1 MRLLMR
7 RKQYLVGNRFR
18 NLGHRVK
25 VSCQESRLFVE
36 ARLRFPKPPQLRNT
50 HLEAVVH
57 QECTRRPVNGSVA
70 RVFDGPTLTACLIS
84 DTACHFSCKHWFFAA
99 YSPVSRS
106 IAKHVLA

>member
-36 ARLRFPKPPQLRNT
+36 AGLRLPKPPQLRNT

-57 QECTRRPVNGSVA
+57 QECTRSPVNGSLATVRFIRQKA
-70 RVFDGPTLTACLIS
+70 LSPRPFVKAVGGPATALRP
-84 DTACHFSCKHWFFAA
+84 A
-99 YSPVSRS
+99 
-106 IAKHVLA
+106 